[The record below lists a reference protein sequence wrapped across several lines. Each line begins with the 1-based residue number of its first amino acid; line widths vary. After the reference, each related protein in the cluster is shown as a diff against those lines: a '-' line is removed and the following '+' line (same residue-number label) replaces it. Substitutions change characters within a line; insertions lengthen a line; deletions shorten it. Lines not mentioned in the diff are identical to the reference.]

1 MGIRMKKLFLSI
13 VLAAGFSLA
22 TSNGTSAGGE
32 NKTITDPSE
41 EKGVRCI
48 KLRRIR
54 HSKVIDNQTIIL
66 YMNGGPDYQMN
77 LVRRCP
83 GLKFQKT
90 WYHDDG
96 NSMATLCN
104 VDTIEVPVNTVGNV
118 LTASRVPCMIDTIVE
133 YEDPKK
139 QKKR

>member
-1 MGIRMKKLFLSI
+1 MKRLLLSV
-13 VLAAGFSLA
+13 VLAAGFGLA
-22 TSNGTSAGGE
+22 ISNGASADG
-32 NKTITDPSE
+32 KDKAVADPAGKE
-41 EKGVRCI
+41 GVRCI
-48 KLRRIR
+48 QLRRIR
-54 HSKVIDNQTIIL
+54 YSKVVDNQTIIL

-96 NSMATLCN
+96 NSTAHLCN
-104 VDTIEVPVNTVGNV
+104 VDTIEVPINTVGNV

-139 QKKR
+139 EKKKVN